1 LSKKKTEK
9 GGKMMSLQQRLTYL
23 KEQKRAYVQGTLQYV
38 NNEWVFLDEENEEV
52 SLLEDMTD
60 EDIELFRFGKWVRGK
75 VGDDGTVLF
84 FTQRYALKDG
94 EIVRFRKH
102 LSYAY
107 EQWLQYL
114 PDKTF
119 FYFIQMLN
127 NLDFSLYDCLYCYN
141 HFLFN
146 NNIGVNFIIYD
157 NTEQIINVQH
167 YYERGTLQSDRFEIT
182 FNTGKRLI
190 CTQVG

>member
-9 GGKMMSLQQRLTYL
+9 GGKMMTLQQRLTYL
-23 KEQKRAYVQGTLQYV
+23 KEQKRSYVQGTLQYV
-38 NNEWVFLDEENEEV
+38 NNEWIFLDEENEEV
-52 SLLEDMTD
+52 SLLEDMID

-75 VGDDGTVLF
+75 VCDDGTVLF

-141 HFLFN
+141 HFLFKN
-146 NNIGVNFIIYD
+146 NTGVNFIIYD

-182 FNTGKRLI
+182 FDTGKRLI